1 MREHANLLVS
11 EGYSRD
17 CVWSMPLGV
26 IWTEAVL
33 TTRRIRGH
41 AVLNAVLIHA
51 AIVDAISGGGHL
63 QQVIEDVEDE

>member
-1 MREHANLLVS
+1 
-11 EGYSRD
+11 
-17 CVWSMPLGV
+17 MPLGV
-26 IWTEAVL
+26 IWTEAAL
-33 TTRRIRGH
+33 TRRRIRGH